1 MNQRCAKE
9 RKYNDSNRRQH
20 YFAFKLKE
28 NWGLNFCS
36 EHLCVPKH
44 NHITKWHHTK
54 WCISLNTTITNHQ
67 PYAPMFILKTLTG
80 SPFFLILH
88 CLNLMRHPWSAQRN
102 CRWKGWEARSDIS
115 RCQAG
120 FGFMIRSVFL
130 LDFGCF
136 CVFVSPPATFDDL
149 QCRPQ
154 LGSSVVAL
162 SSSARSSWWTGR
174 KDRSSVLRWG
184 YSQSVWA
191 VYRYIKITDC
201 LYRKERKGE
210 RLLCM
215 RTLER
220 VINLVIEQ

>member
-44 NHITKWHHTK
+44 IHITKMTSYKMMHFTK
-54 WCISLNTTITNHQ
+54 HYHYKSSTVRANLYFENLNRKPI
-67 PYAPMFILKTLTG
+67 
-80 SPFFLILH
+80 FFLSYTAW
-88 CLNLMRHPWSAQRN
+88 RHPWSAQRN
-102 CRWKGWEARSDIS
+102 CRWKAWEARSDIS

-136 CVFVSPPATFDDL
+136 CVFVSPPPPSMIYNADL
-149 QCRPQ
+149 S
-154 LGSSVVAL
+154 L
-162 SSSARSSWWTGR
+162 ARRSLRSHPLRAPADGR
-174 KDRSSVLRWG
+174 GERTE
-184 YSQSVWA
+184 A
-191 VYRYIKITDC
+191 VYWGEATVNQSELFIAISKITDC

-210 RLLCM
+210 RLLCL